1 MPTTMR
7 LLSILFVLLALP
19 TWAQIQISGT
29 ALDSKGESIPGVNV
43 WIKESFD
50 GASTNA
56 EGQFSF
62 ETEAADTLVLILS
75 SVGFHQT
82 ETVLKETTQLT
93 ITLKTLINELNAVSI
108 TAGTIEVNE
117 KATSVVM
124 KPLDILTTAGALGDI
139 TGALSTLPG
148 TATVGN
154 DGRLF
159 VRGGDASETAIF
171 FDGLRVGSAYG
182 STTGNVPTRNR
193 FSPVLFKGTFFST
206 GGYSAEFGDALSSV
220 LALETVDRPVRNQSD
235 FSFMSV
241 GATASSTFVGEKQ
254 SVTAQGGYTNLAPY
268 QNVVEQNFDWEKAP
282 ENIDGQIIYRHDLGK
297 DGIIKGF
304 VMGSKS
310 EMALYQPQIG
320 SEDRGSRLGIEN
332 TFGFGNATYKMPL
345 NQKWLL
351 EGGTSL
357 SVNKDRYELDTA
369 TFDIDNNLFHIKQ
382 QATHYITESFKV
394 KMGAEVFFL
403 EYTETTVDLNAE
415 RGFEEARSSVWT
427 EAEWY
432 VNAHWTIRGGLRG
445 AHFSESDANR
455 IEPRLAAAYQPY
467 ENGTISIATGRFS
480 QPQASS
486 NRVMAPGID
495 PSTADHFQL
504 SFQHANQKRTL
515 RAEAYYKVYNDFAT
529 LEDEGIQ
536 AAGDG
541 FARGFDLFYRERSL
555 IKNADFWLTYSYV
568 DSKRRFNLFET
579 QVRPS
584 YAPKHNFSAV
594 MKYWISDLKSQVGG
608 TFSWN
613 SGHPYDSP
621 NRAGE
626 MESLSPNYA
635 SLALNWSYLY
645 RPNLIIHAA
654 VSNAAGRDN
663 VFGYRYANEPD
674 SNGFYESEPIR
685 QAAPFF
691 AFIGVFWT
699 LSSDKSA
706 NQLNNL

>member
-1 MPTTMR
+1 MR
-7 LLSILFVLLALP
+7 LFSIIFVLLALP
-19 TWAQIQISGT
+19 TWAQIQVSGT
-29 ALDSKGESIPGVNV
+29 VIDSKGESIPGVNV
-43 WIKESFD
+43 WIKDSFD

-56 EGQFSF
+56 EGKFLF
-62 ETEAADTLVLILS
+62 ETEAADSLVLILS
-75 SVGFHQT
+75 SVGFHQM
-82 ETVLKETTQLT
+82 EVPLNETTDLT
-93 ITLKTLINELNAVSI
+93 ITLKTLVNELNAVSI

-124 KPLDILTTAGALGDI
+124 KPLDILTTAGSMGDI

-171 FDGLRVGSAYG
+171 FDGLRVGNAYG

-220 LALETVDRPVRNQSD
+220 LALETLDRPVRNQSD

-254 SVTAQGGYTNLAPY
+254 SVTAQGGYINLAPY
-268 QNVVEQNFDWEKAP
+268 QNAVEQNFDWDKAP
-282 ENIDGQIIYRHDLGK
+282 ETMDGQVIYRHDLGK

-304 VMGSKS
+304 LMGSKS
-310 EMALYQPQIG
+310 EMALYQPQVG
-320 SEDRGSRLGIEN
+320 SEDRGDRLGIEN
-332 TFGFGNATYKMPL
+332 TFGFGNATYELPL
-345 NQKWLL
+345 NKKWLL

-357 SVNKDRYELDTA
+357 SLNRDVFDLDTA
-369 TFDIDNNLFHIKQ
+369 TFEIDNNLLHVKQ
-382 QATHYITESFKV
+382 KATHYLTESFKV

-403 EYTETTVDLNAE
+403 EYSEAIADLDAE
-415 RGFEEARSSVWT
+415 RGFEEARTSVWT

-432 VNAHWTIRGGLRG
+432 ISAHWTVRGGLRG
-445 AHFSESDANR
+445 AHFSESNAGR
-455 IEPRLAAAYQPY
+455 VEPRLAAAYQPY
-467 ENGTISIATGRFS
+467 ENGTISFAAGRFS

-486 NRVMAPGID
+486 NRVMSPGID
-495 PSTADHFQL
+495 PSKADHLQL
-504 SFQHANQKRTL
+504 SFQHATQKRTL
-515 RAEAYYKVYNDFAT
+515 RAEAYYKDYNDFAT
-529 LEDEGIQ
+529 FEAEGIQ

-568 DSKRRFNLFET
+568 DSKRRFNGFDA

-584 YAPKHNFSAV
+584 FAPQHNFSAV
-594 MKYWISDLKSQVGG
+594 VKYWIADLKSQVGG

-613 SGHPYDSP
+613 SGLPYDSP

-626 MESLSPNYA
+626 MESLSPDFA
-635 SLALNWSYLY
+635 SLSLNWSYPF
-645 RPNLIIHAA
+645 RQNLIIHAS
-654 VSNAAGRDN
+654 VSNVTGREN
-663 VFGYRYANEPD
+663 VFGYRYATEPD
-674 SNGFYESEPIR
+674 SNGFYEREPNG

-699 LSSDKSA
+699 ISSDKSA

>member
-1 MPTTMR
+1 MQTTMR
-7 LLSILFVLLALP
+7 LLSIIFVLIAIP
-19 TWAQIQISGT
+19 TWGQIQVSGT
-29 ALDSKGESIPGVNV
+29 AIDSKGQTIPGVNV
-43 WIKESFD
+43 WIKDSFD
-50 GASTNA
+50 GGSTDA
-56 EGQFSF
+56 EGKFSF
-62 ETEAADTLVLILS
+62 ETEAADSLVLILS

-82 ETVLKETTQLT
+82 EVTLKETSDLT
-93 ITLKTLINELNAVSI
+93 ITLKTLVNELIAVSI

-139 TGALSTLPG
+139 TGALATLPG

-171 FDGLRVGSAYG
+171 FDGLRVGNAYG

-241 GATASSTFVGEKQ
+241 GATASSTFVGERQ
-254 SVTAQGGYTNLAPY
+254 SVTAQGGYINLAPY
-268 QNVVEQNFDWEKAP
+268 QKLVEQNFDWDKAP
-282 ENIDGQIIYRHDLGK
+282 ETMDGQVIYRHDLGK

-310 EMALYQPQIG
+310 EMALYQPRVG
-320 SEDRGSRLGIEN
+320 SEDQGDRLGVEN
-332 TFGFGNATYKMPL
+332 TFGFGNATYELPL
-345 NQKWLL
+345 NDKWLL

-357 SVNKDRYELDTA
+357 SLNRDYFDLDTA
-369 TFDIDNNLFHIKQ
+369 SFEIDNNLLHVKQ
-382 QATHYITESFKV
+382 KATHYLTESFKV

-403 EYTETTVDLNAE
+403 EYAETIADLNAE
-415 RGFEEARSSVWT
+415 RGFEEARTSVWT

-432 VNAHWTIRGGLRG
+432 ISSHWTIRGGLRG
-445 AHFSESDANR
+445 SHFSESNAGR
-455 IEPRLAAAYQPY
+455 VEPRLAAAYQPY
-467 ENGTISIATGRFS
+467 ENGTISFAAGRFS
-480 QPQASS
+480 QPQANR

-495 PSTADHFQL
+495 PSKADHIQL
-504 SFQHANQKRTL
+504 SFQHATQKRTL
-515 RAEAYYKVYNDFAT
+515 RAEAYYKDYRDFAT
-529 LEDEGIQ
+529 IAAEGIQ

-541 FARGFDLFYRERSL
+541 YARGFDLFYRERSL

-568 DSKRRFNLFET
+568 DSKRRFNGFET
-579 QVRPS
+579 QVRPN
-584 YAPKHNFSAV
+584 YAPQHNFSAV
-594 MKYWISDLKSQVGG
+594 MKYWIADLKSQVGG

-626 MESLSPNYA
+626 MESLSPDFA
-635 SLALNWSYLY
+635 SLSLNWSYLY
-645 RPNLIIHAA
+645 RQNLIIHAS
-654 VSNAAGRDN
+654 VSNVTGREN
-663 VFGYRYANEPD
+663 VFGYRYATEPD
-674 SNGFYESEPIR
+674 ANGFYEREPNG
-685 QAAPFF
+685 QAAPVF

-699 LSSDKSA
+699 ISSDKSA

>member
-1 MPTTMR
+1 MR
-7 LLSILFVLLALP
+7 LLSIIFVLIALP
-19 TWAQIQISGT
+19 TWGQIQVSGT
-29 ALDSKGESIPGVNV
+29 VLDSKGESIPGVNV
-43 WIKESFD
+43 WIKDSYD

-56 EGQFSF
+56 EGHFSF
-62 ETEAADTLVLILS
+62 ETETSDSLVLLLS

-82 ETVLKETTQLT
+82 DLLLEETQDLT

-139 TGALSTLPG
+139 TGALATLPG

-171 FDGLRVGSAYG
+171 FDGLRVGNAYG

-254 SVTAQGGYTNLAPY
+254 SVTAQAGYINLGPY
-268 QNVVEQNFDWEKAP
+268 QNAVEQNFDWDKAP
-282 ENIDGQIIYRHDLGK
+282 ETVDGQIIYRHDLGK

-310 EMALYQPQIG
+310 EMALYEPRIG
-320 SEDRGSRLGIEN
+320 SEDRGNRLGIEN
-332 TFGFGNATYKMPL
+332 TFGFGNATYELPL

-369 TFDIDNNLFHIKQ
+369 TFDIGNNLLHVKQ
-382 QATHYITESFKV
+382 KATHYVSESFKV
-394 KMGAEVFFL
+394 KMGAEVFL
-403 EYTETTVDLNAE
+403 LDYTETIVDLNAT
-415 RGFEEARSSVWT
+415 RGIEDTRSSVWT

-432 VNAHWTIRGGLRG
+432 INAHWTVRGGLRG
-445 AHFSESDANR
+445 SHFSESKTSR
-455 IEPRLAAAYQPY
+455 VEPRLAAAFQPY
-467 ENGTISIATGRFS
+467 ENGTISLAAGRFS
-480 QPQASS
+480 QPQASG
-486 NRVMAPGID
+486 NRVMTPAIE
-495 PSTADHFQL
+495 PSKADHLQL
-504 SFQHANQKRTL
+504 SFQHATQKRTL
-515 RAEAYYKVYNDFAT
+515 RAEAYYKDYNDFAT
-529 LEDEGIQ
+529 FEMEGIQ
-536 AAGDG
+536 TAGDG
-541 FARGFDLFYRERSL
+541 YARGFDLFYRERSW
-555 IKNADFWLTYSYV
+555 IKNADFWLTYSFV
-568 DSKRRFNLFET
+568 DSKRRFNGFDT

-584 YAPKHNFSAV
+584 FAPQHNFSAV
-594 MKYWISDLKSQVGG
+594 IKYWIGDLKSQVGG
-608 TFSWN
+608 TFGWN

-621 NRAGE
+621 NRLGE
-626 MESLSPNYA
+626 MESVSPDYA

-645 RPNLIIHAA
+645 RQNLIIHAS
-654 VSNAAGRDN
+654 VSNVAGRDN

-674 SNGFYESEPIR
+674 SNGFYEREPIR

-699 LSSDKSA
+699 ISSDKSA